1 MEYDPTMFPLEVVEP
16 ASDPFNSPQV
26 WAAII
31 TSVLALVAA
40 VIAAIVAGHQGKQT
54 RSHADKLHRANL
66 REARRKERVDDQRF
80 RDFTGRD
87 QWWREFTWAVEKLHQ
102 QDEGLR
108 SSALSVLKHLSKA
121 PWVGPD
127 EKRTIA
133 NILVPRSPK
142 SGGGK

>member
-1 MEYDPTMFPLEVVEP
+1 MAYDPSMFPIEVVEP
-16 ASDPFNSPQV
+16 ALDPFNSPQV
-26 WAAII
+26 WASVI
-31 TSVLALVAA
+31 TSVLAFVAA
-40 VIAAIVAGHQGKQT
+40 VIAAIVAVHQGKQT
-54 RSHADKLHRANL
+54 RLHADKLH
-66 REARRKERVDDQRF
+66 EADLQETQRKERVDDQRF

-102 QDEGLR
+102 PDEGLR

-121 PWVGPD
+121 PWVGSD